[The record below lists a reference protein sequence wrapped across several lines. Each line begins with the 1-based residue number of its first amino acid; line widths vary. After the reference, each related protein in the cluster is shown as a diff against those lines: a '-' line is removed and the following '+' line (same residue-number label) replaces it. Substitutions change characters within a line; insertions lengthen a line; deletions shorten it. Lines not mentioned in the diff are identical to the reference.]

1 MRVNKELVI
10 QTACDYV
17 DRHGLKELTLK
28 NLAEALSIRTPSL
41 YNHIDSLDH
50 LVLEIA
56 HKGMQQI
63 NMNIIEAIIG
73 KSGEDALLVLGETY
87 FQYVILHP
95 GIYESI
101 QWANWHSNEKTRE
114 LFSTYLGLIDKLLL
128 SCPTL
133 NEASHKDDHLISSF
147 TNAYASMLHG
157 YVTMNLHIGLHSP
170 TQAIASLTNA
180 LKLLLTGMLHTN

>member
-17 DRHGLKELTLK
+17 DQHGLNELTLK

-50 LVLEIA
+50 LILEIA
-56 HKGMQQI
+56 HKGMQTI
-63 NMNIIEAIIG
+63 NTNIIEAIIG
-73 KSGEDALLVLGETY
+73 RAGEDALLVLGETY

-95 GIYESI
+95 GIYEAT
-101 QWANWHSNEKTRE
+101 QWANWHSNEETRE
-114 LFSTYLGLIDKLLL
+114 LFSTYLSLVHKLLL
-128 SCPTL
+128 SCPFL
-133 NEASHKDDHLISSF
+133 KEANHIDDQLI
-147 TNAYASMLHG
+147 TRYANAYTSMLHG

-170 TQAIASLTNA
+170 TEAITSLTNA
-180 LKLLLTGMLHTN
+180 LKLLLTGMMQIN